1 MVELGLKLEDF
12 LKQKGLENNVTR
24 AHSFDNLSENERLPL
39 QNSAKVTDHIRE
51 LPPKNNQVDTRKEIA
66 NFANTSHDTVMKV
79 KKIKVKAPEEVKQ
92 KLRSGEM
99 SINQAYTT
107 IKKQEKTRFLKIEA
121 PRSVYGSFSGSWLD
135 FHLI

>member
-1 MVELGLKLEDF
+1 
-12 LKQKGLENNVTR
+12 
-24 AHSFDNLSENERLPL
+24 
-39 QNSAKVTDHIRE
+39 
-51 LPPKNNQVDTRKEIA
+51 
-66 NFANTSHDTVMKV
+66 MKV